1 MGINESSIGAIM
13 TPQGSSKKRILII
26 TLATAAVITASIF
39 VLLQPKP
46 KKDNAKVTGPT
57 TVYHD
62 PTSGED
68 IINQQGKTP
77 EQTLTSP
84 TTPLYAGF
92 DKLLGQGMTLEQLDS
107 LYTAFES
114 YKPFASNKVQIS
126 LAADDIQPVR
136 PQDSDPLYRWSI
148 QSHIVVDRTTTYK
161 VQIYYWSI
169 DDVQLL
175 LRDQNGAQLFDSGI
189 IGSDVNTGD

>member
-1 MGINESSIGAIM
+1 MGINKGNTGITM
-13 TPQGSSKKRILII
+13 TPQRPNKKRILII
-26 TLATAAVITASIF
+26 GIATAAVVAASIF
-39 VLLQPKP
+39 VLLQPKE
-46 KKDNAKVTGPT
+46 KKDDSRTTGPT

-68 IINQQGKTP
+68 IVNQQGKTP

-92 DKLLGQGMTLEQLDS
+92 DKLLNSGMTLTQVQT
-107 LYTAFES
+107 LYAAFES

-148 QSHIVVDRTTTYK
+148 KSHVVVNRTTTYK
-161 VQIYYWSI
+161 VQIYYWGI
-169 DDVQLL
+169 DNVQLL
-175 LRDQNGAQLFDSGI
+175 LGDQNGTQIFDSGP
-189 IGSDVNTGD
+189 IGSDFNTGD